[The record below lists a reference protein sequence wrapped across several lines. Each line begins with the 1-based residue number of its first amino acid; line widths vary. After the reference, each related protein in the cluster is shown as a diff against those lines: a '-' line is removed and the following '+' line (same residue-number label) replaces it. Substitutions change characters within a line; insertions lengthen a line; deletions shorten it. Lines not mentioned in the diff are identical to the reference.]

1 MNQIIS
7 KVQHLQLPQPALL
20 QPQPHQQ
27 QQWYFTNKLN
37 DLDKQTF
44 TRQQQLLQPP
54 PPQQLLQLP
63 PPQQQL
69 LLLLLQQQYFLHPV
83 RQP

>member
-44 TRQQQLLQPP
+44 TRQQQLLQ
-54 PPQQLLQLP
+54 LP